1 MINQE
6 VSRLFNLI
14 ADYLEMDDVPF
25 KPAAYRIAAE
35 NIQNHDKDLNEMYKA
50 GGVKALM
57 EIPRVG
63 INIAN
68 KIEEY
73 IKTGKIS
80 TLERLKEKVPVDL
93 EALTAIESLGPK
105 RVKILYE
112 KLGVRTVDDLKRV
125 VQDHKVAAL
134 FGFGEKTENNLAVG
148 LGLLKQQKGRFP
160 LKDILPKAEQIVS
173 ELKKLKEVDKI
184 SLAGSVRRKKETIG
198 DVDILV
204 VSKNPQ
210 KVMDIFTELPG
221 VIKIWGKG
229 PTKSSV
235 TMQGGFNV
243 DLCVVPAE
251 SFGAALQYFTGSK
264 EHNIEMRKIAISKGL
279 KLNEYGVFKGDK
291 MIAGRTENEVY
302 NALTVPF
309 PLPEK
314 RG

>member
-6 VSRLFNLI
+6 VAKLLNLI
-14 ADYLEMDDVPF
+14 ADYLVMDDVPF
-25 KPAAYRIAAE
+25 KPAAYKIAAE
-35 NIQNHDKDLNEMYKA
+35 NIQNHDKDLAEMYKA
-50 GGVKALM
+50 DGVKAFM

-80 TLERLKEKVPVDL
+80 TLERLKQKTPVDL

-112 KLGVRTVDDLKRV
+112 KLSVKTVEDLKKV
-125 VQDHKVAAL
+125 VREHKVSEL
-134 FGFGEKTENNLAVG
+134 FGFGEKTENNLATG
-148 LGLLKQQKGRFP
+148 LGLLLQQKNRFP
-160 LKDILPKAEQIVS
+160 LKDILPKAEQIVK
-173 ELKKLKEVDKI
+173 ELQKLKEVEQI

-210 KVMDIFTELPG
+210 KVMGIFTTLPG

-243 DLCVVPAE
+243 DLRVVPAE

-264 EHNIEMRKIAISKGL
+264 EHNIELRKIAISKGL
-279 KLNEYGVFKGDK
+279 KLNEYGVFKGSK
-291 MIAGRTENEVY
+291 MVAGKTEEDIYKV
-302 NALTVPF
+302 LGIPF
-309 PLPEK
+309 VQPEE
-314 RG
+314 RI